1 MEMNALIASATATLL
16 AVAWKIIGA
25 LVLWLV
31 GRWLIGF
38 AVRLLHR
45 TLSGQLMDPDPLPV
59 SERGL
64 SVLLNVVLIVAIL
77 GFFGVETTTFAALLA
92 AGGVAI
98 GVAWGGLLSN
108 FAAGAFPYSS
118 GRSRSATSSPSVVSP
133 APLNRSG
140 CLALSSTRLI
150 TW

>member
-1 MEMNALIASATATLL
+1 MAHRLRR
-16 AVAWKIIGA
+16 AVAASNPLRSANGP
-25 LVLWLV
+25 
-31 GRWLIGF
+31 
-38 AVRLLHR
+38 
-45 TLSGQLMDPDPLPV
+45 DPDSV
-59 SERGL
+59 AGKRGL

-108 FAAGAFPYSS
+108 FAAHSSYSS
-118 GRSRSATSSPSVVSP
+118 GRSRSATPSPSVVSP

-140 CLALSSTRLI
+140 CLAPSSTRLI